1 MIYLVEDDSSIQKLV
16 IYTLRSQGYE
26 AEGFTLPSQFYQAME
41 TKKPD
46 LIILD
51 IMLPETD
58 GLTILSQI
66 RSSHDTAQIPVIMLT
81 AKTSEYD
88 TVLGLDSGADDYVA
102 KPFRMMELLSR
113 IKALLRR
120 TQAKPDKRV
129 LSYRDLA
136 VNIDEHTVTVMG
148 NPVVLTRKEFD
159 LLTVLLEN
167 PGRVLTRDQLLN
179 QIWGYDFDGE
189 SRTVDVHVRTLRQK
203 IEPCGQY
210 IETVRGVG
218 YKIGGSSS

>member
-26 AEGFTLPSQFYQAME
+26 AEGFSLPSEFYQAME
-41 TKKPD
+41 NRLPE

-51 IMLPETD
+51 IMLPQED
-58 GLTILSQI
+58 GLSILSKI
-66 RSSHDTAQIPVIMLT
+66 RNNRETSHLPVMMLT

-88 TVLGLDSGADDYVA
+88 TVLGLDSGADDYIA

-113 IKALLRR
+113 IRALLRR
-120 TQAKPDKRV
+120 TQTRQSDSILTYKEIE
-129 LSYRDLA
+129 
-136 VNIDEHTVTVMG
+136 VNVDEHLVKING
-148 NPVVLTRKEFD
+148 ENIILTRKEFE
-159 LLTVLLEN
+159 LLCIFLEN
-167 PGRVLTRDQLLN
+167 QGRVLTRDQLLST
-179 QIWGYDFDGE
+179 IWGYDFDGE

-203 IEPCGQY
+203 IEPYGNY

-218 YKIGGSSS
+218 YKIGGNGL